1 MGKNIQAMTE
11 IGINDKRPINKPI
24 LIVGEE
30 KVIVFDNEAE
40 KQQYFDELIKNQPSE
55 KTLINLD

>member
-1 MGKNIQAMTE
+1 MTE